1 MNDQFTVT
9 LTGALLNGTT
19 QEQAL
24 EAFAKLF
31 KISAED
37 AAKTFAKAP
46 VAIKKNTDEKT
57 AQAFSRALTTAGVG
71 HSIENAAV
79 EEPAP
84 VVAPVVIEAAVVEAP
99 LVTEQPAVDAV
110 ESPVVIDD
118 SVTPAAEPPVAEEAV
133 VEAPVP
139 ASSHGPV
146 GEVFASANPQGF
158 AFKIEGKPDYA
169 FLTVQLPANEALQVE
184 ASAMATMDSHIKMK
198 TKLKGGFG
206 RLLAGENI
214 FLNEF
219 TAQNIP
225 GEVGIAPAAPGD
237 LMHQYLDGN
246 TLFLQSSAFV
256 ACGMGVTIETKWQ
269 GLTKGFFSSEGMF
282 LIRCSGQGD
291 LWFNTYGA
299 SIEIDVTDDYVVDTG
314 NIVAFTEGLE
324 YQITKVGGYKSL
336 FFSGEG
342 FVCRFTGKGKVW
354 IQTRTPSA
362 LVSWANWFRPV
373 KKKG

>member
-9 LTGALLNGTT
+9 LTGTLLNGTT

-31 KISAED
+31 KISSED

-57 AQAFSRALTTAGVG
+57 AQAFSRALTAAGVG
-71 HSIENAAV
+71 HSIENTAV
-79 EEPAP
+79 EVPAPAIAP
-84 VVAPVVIEAAVVEAP
+84 VVVEA
-99 LVTEQPAVDAV
+99 LAVTEQSDVAAV
-110 ESPVVIDD
+110 ESPVVIED
-118 SVTPAAEPPVAEEAV
+118 SATPAAEPPVAEDAV
-133 VEAPVP
+133 VDAPVS

-146 GEVFASANPQGF
+146 GEVFAPANPQGF

-169 FLTVQLPANEALQVE
+169 FLTVQLPANETLQVE
-184 ASAMATMDSHIKMK
+184 ASAMATMDSHIQMK
-198 TKLKGGFG
+198 TKLKGGFS

-225 GEVGIAPAAPGD
+225 GEVGVAPAAPGD
-237 LMHQYLDGN
+237 MMHQYLDGN